1 MSFQY
6 ELTTKQRFYLYLF
19 QVCPLISIIDI
30 LWRLYKD
37 ESDKLILQD
46 YSEIMLNEF
55 TNNKIS
61 VKTDKFTS
69 YFTKASIYLY
79 PLQMIGHPYFI
90 CKINTTNEILNQYH
104 NYYDGL
110 LNQTQLKLRYS
121 EKIIIMNRVIHNLL
135 DFYSTNIEEVISYLL
150 SLYYMFTN
158 NRLLHSYP
166 LAVDINNNL
175 CRFE

>member
-1 MSFQY
+1 MNLVKAGYLWGATYSFRDIT
-6 ELTTKQRFYLYLF
+6 LGIFIF
-19 QVCPLISIIDI
+19 IDGE
-30 LWRLYKD
+30 RT
-37 ESDKLILQD
+37 SDS
-46 YSEIMLNEF
+46 YSEIILTEF
-55 TNNKIS
+55 TNNKVS
-61 VKTDKFTS
+61 MKTDKFTS

-104 NYYDGL
+104 NYDDGL